1 MKLIKQKKEMSTTK
15 IIYGLYGD
23 DDDLMHGVKA
33 FTDKGISI
41 NEVYTPFPVHGLD
54 KALGLKKTRISDAAF
69 IYACYGVTI
78 GITLTAYIMN
88 HDWPQNIGG
97 KPSFTWINNFPAFI
111 DPMFE
116 LMVFCSAHLM
126 SLTFL
131 VRNKMYP
138 GAKPQNPDPR
148 TTDDKFM
155 MEFVSDDVETIKQ
168 LLIDTG
174 VEEIT
179 VKDA

>member
-15 IIYGLYGD
+15 IVYGLYAD
-23 DDDLMHGVKA
+23 DDDLMNGVKA
-33 FTDKGISI
+33 FNDKGIKI

-69 IYACYGVTI
+69 IYALYGVSI
-78 GITLTAYIMN
+78 GIVLSWYLMN
-88 HDWPQNIGG
+88 HDWAQNIGG
-97 KPSFTWINNFPAFI
+97 KPAFTWKDNFPAFI

-116 LMVFCSAHLM
+116 LMVFCCAHLM
-126 SLTFL
+126 SLTYM

-138 GAKPQNPDPR
+138 GAKAQNPDPR

-155 MEFVSDDVETIKQ
+155 MEFITNDVESVKQ
-168 LLIDTG
+168 LLIETG

-179 VKDA
+179 VKEA

>member
-1 MKLIKQKKEMSTTK
+1 MSTTK
-15 IIYGLYGD
+15 KIYGLYAD
-23 DDDLMHGVKA
+23 DDDLMAGVKA
-33 FTDKGISI
+33 FREKGIDI

-69 IYACYGVTI
+69 MYAVYGLLIAILMSWYT
-78 GITLTAYIMN
+78 MN

-97 KPSFTWINNFPAFI
+97 KPAFSWGENMPAFVV
-111 DPMFE
+111 PMFE
-116 LMVFCSAHLM
+116 LMVFCAAHMM

-138 GAKPQNPDPR
+138 MAPAQNPDPR

-155 MEFVSDDVETIKQ
+155 IEFVSNDLDKIKQ
-168 LLIDTG
+168 ILIDTG

>member
-1 MKLIKQKKEMSTTK
+1 MSTTK

-23 DDDLMHGVKA
+23 DDDLMHGVKV
-33 FTDKGISI
+33 FRERGINIS
-41 NEVYTPFPVHGLD
+41 EVYTPFPVHGLD

-69 IYACYGVTI
+69 LYAVYGLCI
-78 GITLTAYIMN
+78 GGFTTWYMMN

-97 KPSFTWINNFPAFI
+97 KPAFDWAHNMPAFVV
-111 DPMFE
+111 PMFE
-116 LMVFCSAHLM
+116 LMVFCAAHLM
-126 SLTFL
+126 SLTYLF
-131 VRNKMYP
+131 RNKMYP

-148 TTDDKFM
+148 TTDDKFLI
-155 MEFVSDDVETIKQ
+155 EFVSSDVETIKN
-168 LLIDTG
+168 LLIQTG

>member
-1 MKLIKQKKEMSTTK
+1 MSTTK
-15 IIYGLYGD
+15 IIYGLYAD
-23 DDDLMHGVKA
+23 DDDLMKGVKT
-33 FTDKGISI
+33 FMDKGIKI

-54 KALGLKKTRISDAAF
+54 KALKLRKTRISDAAF
-69 IYACYGVTI
+69 IYALYGVTI
-78 GITLTAYIMN
+78 GATVTWYMMN

-97 KPSFTWINNFPAFI
+97 KPSFDWGHNMPAFVV
-111 DPMFE
+111 PMFE
-116 LMVFCSAHLM
+116 LMVFCAAHMM

-131 VRNKMYP
+131 ARNKMYP
-138 GAKPQNPDPR
+138 GCPAQNPDPR

-155 MEFVSDDVETIKQ
+155 MEFVSEDVETIKQ
-168 LLIDTG
+168 ILVDTG

>member
-15 IIYGLYGD
+15 IIYGLYAD
-23 DDDLMHGVKA
+23 DDDLMSGVKA
-33 FTDKGISI
+33 FREKGIDI

-69 IYACYGVTI
+69 MYAVYGVTL
-78 GITLTAYIMN
+78 GAVTTWYMMN

-97 KPSFTWINNFPAFI
+97 KPAFSWAENMLAFVV
-111 DPMFE
+111 PMFE
-116 LMVFCSAHLM
+116 LMVFCAAHMM

-131 VRNKMYP
+131 FRNKMYP
-138 GAKPQNPDPR
+138 GAAPQNPDPR

-155 MEFVSDDVETIKQ
+155 MEFVSDDVEKIKQ
-168 LLIDTG
+168 LLVETG
-174 VEEIT
+174 AEEIS

>member
-1 MKLIKQKKEMSTTK
+1 MSTTK
-15 IIYGLYGD
+15 RIYGLYGD
-23 DDDLMHGVKA
+23 DDDLLHAIKA
-33 FTDKGISI
+33 FNDKGIKI
-41 NEVYTPFPVHGLD
+41 TEVYTPFPVHGLD
-54 KALGLKKTRISDAAF
+54 KALGLKKAKVSEAAF
-69 IYACYGVTI
+69 WYGVYGVTI
-78 GITLTAYIMN
+78 AVLTTWYMMN
-88 HDWPQNIGG
+88 HDWPQVIGG
-97 KPSFTWINNFPAFI
+97 KPAFDWAHNMPAFVVI
-111 DPMFE
+111 MFE

-131 VRNKMYP
+131 YVNKLYP

-155 MEFVSDDVETIKQ
+155 IEFVSNDLDKIKQ